1 MFNPDYLQKGSSLL
15 LILLF
20 TSVVHNPSFSS
31 PRPSGAQWF
40 SYEVLTWFM
49 ALSKKQ
55 NWMVLQCPGKKMVF
69 FSTFSSLLLFL
80 FFLVFKYMTN
90 VALTGFANSHDL
102 SVASEWIHCHLE
114 KKKYCYHNKKS
125 ECAFLKMLWSCC
137 TAQLFFPASWGAQ
150 GSTGRASTH

>member
-1 MFNPDYLQKGSSLL
+1 
-15 LILLF
+15 
-20 TSVVHNPSFSS
+20 
-31 PRPSGAQWF
+31 
-40 SYEVLTWFM
+40 
-49 ALSKKQ
+49 
-55 NWMVLQCPGKKMVF
+55 MVLQCPGKKMVF
-69 FSTFSSLLLFL
+69 FSTFSSLLLFF
-80 FFLVFKYMTN
+80 FFLVFKYMPN